1 MTRIDEGGRA
11 ARAYGRVQ
19 TRAALAS
26 VPAVAE
32 VPAGIPE
39 AEPASAIAQVTAAAL
54 PEHLRD
60 AFVALLAETEELRRT
75 LAVARRRIEELERLV
90 EADELTPVANRRG
103 LIRDLARTLAEVGR
117 HGVRAAL
124 IFIDVDKLKAVND
137 RYGHL
142 AGDAA
147 LVHIGE
153 TLQAK
158 LRESDTVAR
167 LGGDEFA
174 VILRHVD
181 AEQAQAKMEQIVT
194 AVAATPVRV
203 RGESFAITISAGL
216 HVLSPG
222 ETVEGVLRF
231 ADSAMY
237 AHKADKGRETRSD

>member
-26 VPAVAE
+26 VPAADG
-32 VPAGIPE
+32 PTGLPE
-39 AEPASAIAQVTAAAL
+39 AEPAAAIAQVAAAAL

-60 AFVALLAETEELRRT
+60 AFMALLAETEELRRT

-90 EADELTPVANRRG
+90 ESDELMPVANRRG

-124 IFIDVDKLKAVND
+124 IFVDVDRLKTIND
-137 RYGHL
+137 VHGHL

-153 TLQAK
+153 TLRAK

-174 VILRHVD
+174 IVLRHVD
-181 AEQAQAKMEQIVT
+181 GEQAQAKMEQIVA
-194 AVAATPVRV
+194 AVAAAPVRL
-203 RGESFAITISAGL
+203 RGESFTVTISAGL

-222 ETVEGVLRF
+222 EAVEGALRF

-237 AHKADKGRETRSD
+237 AHKADKR

>member
-1 MTRIDEGGRA
+1 M
-11 ARAYGRVQ
+11 
-19 TRAALAS
+19 
-26 VPAVAE
+26 
-32 VPAGIPE
+32 
-39 AEPASAIAQVTAAAL
+39 
-54 PEHLRD
+54 
-60 AFVALLAETEELRRT
+60 
-75 LAVARRRIEELERLV
+75 

-124 IFIDVDKLKAVND
+124 IFIDVDKLKMVND
-137 RYGHL
+137 QYGHL

-153 TLQAK
+153 TLRAK

-174 VILRHVD
+174 VIVRHVD
-181 AEQAQAKMEQIVT
+181 AQQAQAKMEQIVA
-194 AVAATPVRV
+194 AVAATPVRL
-203 RGESFAITISAGL
+203 GDESFTITISAGL

-222 ETVEGVLRF
+222 ETVESVLRF

-237 AHKADKGRETRSD
+237 VHKADKR

>member
-26 VPAVAE
+26 VPAVGDTL
-32 VPAGIPE
+32 AGIPE
-39 AEPASAIAQVTAAAL
+39 AEPATAIAAVAAAAL

-75 LAVARRRIEELERLV
+75 LAIARRRIEELERLV

-117 HGVRAAL
+117 HGVRAAV
-124 IFIDVDKLKAVND
+124 IFIDVDKLKEVND
-137 RYGHL
+137 LHGHL

-153 TLQAK
+153 TLRAK
-158 LRESDTVAR
+158 LRESDTIAR

-174 VILRHVD
+174 VVLRHVD
-181 AEQAQAKMEQIVT
+181 AEQAQAKMEQIVD
-194 AVAATPVRV
+194 AVAATPVQWGDER
-203 RGESFAITISAGL
+203 FTITISAGL

-222 ETVEGVLRF
+222 ETVEGALRF
-231 ADSAMY
+231 ADTAMY
-237 AHKADKGRETRSD
+237 ARKSQRR

>member
-26 VPAVAE
+26 MPAVTEAL
-32 VPAGIPE
+32 AGIPE
-39 AEPASAIAQVTAAAL
+39 AEPATAIAEVAAAAL

-103 LIRDLARTLAEVGR
+103 LMRDLARTLAEVGR

-124 IFIDVDKLKAVND
+124 IFIDVDRLKEIND
-137 RYGHL
+137 LYGHL

-147 LVHIGE
+147 LVHVGE
-153 TLQAK
+153 TLRAN
-158 LRESDTVAR
+158 LRESDTIAR

-174 VILRHVD
+174 VVLRHVD
-181 AEQAQAKMEQIVT
+181 AEQSRAKMEQIVA
-194 AVAATPVRV
+194 AVAATPVQL
-203 RGESFAITISAGL
+203 RGESFTVTISAGL
-216 HVLSPG
+216 HILSPG
-222 ETVEGVLRF
+222 ETVEVVLRF
-231 ADSAMY
+231 ADTAMY
-237 AHKADKGRETRSD
+237 ARKSERR